1 MLLEQNGKG
10 SFLIH
15 RKYDHG
21 APAAVEHILWQV
33 QLNLDLEVAQCN

>member
-15 RKYDHG
+15 RKYEQG
-21 APAAVEHILWQV
+21 ASTAVEHILWQV
-33 QLNLDLEVAQCN
+33 QLNLDLKVAQSN